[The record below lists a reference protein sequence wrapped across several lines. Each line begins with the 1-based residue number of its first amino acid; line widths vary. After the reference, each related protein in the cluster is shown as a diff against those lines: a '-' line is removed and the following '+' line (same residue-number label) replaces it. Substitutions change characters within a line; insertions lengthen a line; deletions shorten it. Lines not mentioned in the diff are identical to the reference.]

1 MKNSESLQ
9 LVKEQLKIKSIE
21 LRKVE
26 ENNSTVNKKIKTL
39 ITENQ
44 EEVKK
49 LKSDIVKKDTE
60 IQQREKEIRNSSD
73 RLKEAQEL
81 AKNQVKEAQELAKSQ
96 APATGIDPKIIE
108 KIKELK
114 VHTEKLKKKLE
125 SEQNFNKRFEK
136 EKTILLKEVKRLKK
150 EEGKTGELN
159 KRVEQYKK
167 ELANAESSTNEVD
180 ESLQQLIK
188 EKDALI
194 KKLKTVI
201 KKDMDATDLPEA
213 IKKDE
218 RFEGM
223 KPIGIL
229 VILDE
234 DIVGMEKE
242 RRKAKKRF
250 EMLKETNEEL
260 ESKVNLLSEEKAAG
274 SATGERKEEARSAAV
289 QEFGGG
295 LEAFLLTYAD
305 MITLLLVIFVMM
317 YTASNLDEEKFA
329 EAMSSFQEKIVKIE
343 SVNVRLTQDE
353 LQMLNKL
360 RELVKDNI
368 DPNALIAGDTKTIT
382 FQIPSSDL
390 FAPGTAILE
399 EGAGTLIVETIEDEI
414 RDGVKQV
421 IVDGHTDNVPTKT
434 AMFPSNW
441 ELSAA
446 RASSV
451 ARFIIK
457 KMRFEAKLLVVS
469 GYGEYRPMKPNTND
483 ENRASN
489 RRVEIKVVKDKTV
502 AAAQAA
508 KKKAQELKAANEAA
522 GYDN

>member
-60 IQQREKEIRNSSD
+60 IQQREREIRNSSD

-81 AKNQVKEAQELAKSQ
+81 AKNQ

-125 SEQNFNKRFEK
+125 SEQNFNKKFEK
-136 EKTILLKEVKRLKK
+136 EKSVLLKEVKRLKK
-150 EEGKTGELN
+150 EEGKTDELY
-159 KRVEQYKK
+159 KRLEQYKK

-180 ESLQQLIK
+180 ESLKKSIE

-201 KKDMDATDLPEA
+201 KKDMDVTDFPEA

-223 KPIGIL
+223 KPIGIV
-229 VILDE
+229 VILNE
-234 DIVGMEKE
+234 DIGVMQKE

-260 ESKVNLLSEEKAAG
+260 ESKVNLLSEEKASGG
-274 SATGERKEEARSAAV
+274 SGERMEEARSAAV
-289 QEFGGG
+289 EEFGGG

-317 YTASNLDEEKFA
+317 YTASNIDQEKFA

-353 LQMLNKL
+353 LKMLEKL

-382 FQIPSSDL
+382 FKIPSSDL
-390 FAPGTAILE
+390 FGPGSATLV
-399 EGAGTLIVETIEDEI
+399 EGAGNLILETIEDEM

-421 IVDGHTDNVPTKT
+421 IIDGHTDNVPTKT

-457 KMRFEAKLLVVS
+457 KMRFNPKFLVVS
-469 GYGEYRPMKPNTND
+469 GYGSERPIKANTTD
-483 ENRASN
+483 DNRASN
-489 RRVEIKVVKDKTV
+489 RRVEVKVVKDKNV

-508 KKKAQELKAANEAA
+508 KKKAEELKAENEAA
-522 GYDN
+522 GYEN

>member
-49 LKSDIVKKDTE
+49 LKSAIVKKDTE
-60 IQQREKEIRNSSD
+60 IQQREREIRSSSD

-81 AKNQVKEAQELAKSQ
+81 AKNQ
-96 APATGIDPKIIE
+96 APATGVDPKIIE

-114 VHTEKLKKKLE
+114 VYTEKLKKKLE

-136 EKTILLKEVKRLKK
+136 EKSVLLKEVKRLKK
-150 EEGKTGELN
+150 EEAKTDELY
-159 KRVEQYKK
+159 KRLEQYKK
-167 ELANAESSTNEVD
+167 EIANVESATNEVD
-180 ESLQQLIK
+180 ESLKKSIE
-188 EKDALI
+188 EKDVLI
-194 KKLKTVI
+194 KKLKAAI
-201 KKDMDATDLPEA
+201 KKDLSATDLPEK

-223 KPIGIL
+223 KPVEII
-229 VILDE
+229 VFLDE
-234 DIVGMEKE
+234 DILRMEKE

-260 ESKVNLLSEEKAAG
+260 ESKVNLLTEEKASGAAG
-274 SATGERKEEARSAAV
+274 GEKKEEARSAAV
-289 QEFGGG
+289 EEFGGG

-317 YTASNLDEEKFA
+317 YTASNIDQEKFA

-353 LQMLNKL
+353 LKMLEKL

-382 FQIPSSDL
+382 FKIPSSDL
-390 FAPGTAILE
+390 FGPGSATLV
-399 EGAGTLIVETIEDEI
+399 EGAGALILETIEDEM

-421 IVDGHTDNVPTKT
+421 IIDGHTDNVPTKT

-457 KMRFEAKLLVVS
+457 KMRFNPKFLVVS
-469 GYGEYRPMKPNTND
+469 GYGSERPIKANTTD
-483 ENRASN
+483 DNRASN
-489 RRVEIKVVKDKTV
+489 RRVEVKVVKDKNV

-508 KKKAQELKAANEAA
+508 KKKAQELEAENRAA
-522 GYDN
+522 GYTN

>member
-26 ENNSTVNKKIKTL
+26 ENNSTVNKKIKSL

-49 LKSDIVKKDTE
+49 LKFAIVKKDTD
-60 IQQREKEIRNSSD
+60 IQQKEKEIRSSSE

-81 AKNQVKEAQELAKSQ
+81 AKNQ
-96 APATGIDPKIIE
+96 APAAGIDPKVVE

-114 VHTEKLKKKLE
+114 IYTEKLKKKLE
-125 SEQNFNKRFEK
+125 GEQNFNKKFEK
-136 EKTILLKEVKRLKK
+136 EKSVLLKEVKRLKK
-150 EEGKTGELN
+150 EEGKTDELY
-159 KRVEQYKK
+159 KRLDQYKK
-167 ELANAESSTNEVD
+167 ELANAESSTNEID
-180 ESLQQLIK
+180 ESLQKSIE

-194 KKLKTVI
+194 KKLKVAI
-201 KKDMDATDLPEA
+201 KKDMKATDVPEK

-223 KPIGIL
+223 KPVEII
-229 VILDE
+229 VVLDE
-234 DIVGMEKE
+234 DIVRMEKE

-250 EMLKETNEEL
+250 EMIKDTNEEL
-260 ESKVNLLSEEKAAG
+260 ESKINLLSEEKAAAG
-274 SATGERKEEARSAAV
+274 AGGERQEEARSAAV

-317 YTASNLDEEKFA
+317 YTASNIDEEKFA

-343 SVNVRLTQDE
+343 SVNVRLSQDE
-353 LQMLNKL
+353 LKMLEKL

-368 DPNALIAGDTKTIT
+368 DPNALIAGDTRTIL

-390 FAPGTAILE
+390 FEPGGATLA
-399 EGAGTLIVETIEDEI
+399 EGAGNLILETIEDEM

-421 IVDGHTDNVPTKT
+421 VIDGHTDNVPTKT
-434 AMFPSNW
+434 AIYPSNW

-457 KMRFEAKLLVVS
+457 KMRFNAKFLVVS
-469 GYGEYRPMKPNTND
+469 GYGEHRPMKPNTTD
-483 ENRASN
+483 DNRASN
-489 RRVEIKVVKDKTV
+489 RRVEIKVVKDKNV

-508 KKKAQELKAANEAA
+508 KKKAEELKAANEAA
-522 GYDN
+522 GYSN

>member
-81 AKNQVKEAQELAKSQ
+81 AKNQ

-125 SEQNFNKRFEK
+125 SEQNFNKKFEI
-136 EKTILLKEVKRLKK
+136 EKSVLLKEVKRLKK
-150 EEGKTGELN
+150 EEGKTDELN

-180 ESLQQLIK
+180 ESLKKSIE

-229 VILDE
+229 VILNE
-234 DIVGMEKE
+234 DIGVMQKE

-260 ESKVNLLSEEKAAG
+260 ESKVNLLSEEKASAG
-274 SATGERKEEARSAAV
+274 SSGERKEEA
-289 QEFGGG
+289 
-295 LEAFLLTYAD
+295 
-305 MITLLLVIFVMM
+305 
-317 YTASNLDEEKFA
+317 
-329 EAMSSFQEKIVKIE
+329 
-343 SVNVRLTQDE
+343 
-353 LQMLNKL
+353 
-360 RELVKDNI
+360 
-368 DPNALIAGDTKTIT
+368 
-382 FQIPSSDL
+382 
-390 FAPGTAILE
+390 
-399 EGAGTLIVETIEDEI
+399 
-414 RDGVKQV
+414 
-421 IVDGHTDNVPTKT
+421 
-434 AMFPSNW
+434 
-441 ELSAA
+441 
-446 RASSV
+446 
-451 ARFIIK
+451 
-457 KMRFEAKLLVVS
+457 
-469 GYGEYRPMKPNTND
+469 
-483 ENRASN
+483 
-489 RRVEIKVVKDKTV
+489 
-502 AAAQAA
+502 
-508 KKKAQELKAANEAA
+508 
-522 GYDN
+522 

>member
-49 LKSDIVKKDTE
+49 LKSAIVKKDTE
-60 IQQREKEIRNSSD
+60 IQQREREIRSSSD

-81 AKNQVKEAQELAKSQ
+81 AKNQ
-96 APATGIDPKIIE
+96 APATGVDPKIIE

-114 VHTEKLKKKLE
+114 VYTEKLKKKLE
-125 SEQNFNKRFEK
+125 SEQNFNKKFEK
-136 EKTILLKEVKRLKK
+136 EKSVLLKEVKRLKK
-150 EEGKTGELN
+150 EEAKTDELY
-159 KRVEQYKK
+159 KRLEQYKK
-167 ELANAESSTNEVD
+167 EIANVESATNEVD
-180 ESLQQLIK
+180 ESLKKSIE
-188 EKDALI
+188 EKDVLI
-194 KKLKTVI
+194 KKLKVAI
-201 KKDMDATDLPEA
+201 KKDLSATDLPEK

-223 KPIGIL
+223 KPVEII
-229 VILDE
+229 VFLDE
-234 DIVGMEKE
+234 DILRMEKE

-260 ESKVNLLSEEKAAG
+260 ESKVNLLTEEKASGAAG
-274 SATGERKEEARSAAV
+274 GEKKEEARSAAV
-289 QEFGGG
+289 EEFGGG

-317 YTASNLDEEKFA
+317 YTASNIDQEKFA

-353 LQMLNKL
+353 LKMLEKL

-382 FQIPSSDL
+382 FKIPSSDL
-390 FAPGTAILE
+390 FGPGSATLV
-399 EGAGTLIVETIEDEI
+399 EGAGALILETIEDEM

-421 IVDGHTDNVPTKT
+421 IIDGHTDNVPTKT

-457 KMRFEAKLLVVS
+457 KMRFNPKFLVVS
-469 GYGEYRPMKPNTND
+469 GYGAERPIKANTTD
-483 ENRASN
+483 DNRASN
-489 RRVEIKVVKDKTV
+489 RRVEVKVVKDKNV

-508 KKKAQELKAANEAA
+508 KKKAQELEAENRAA
-522 GYDN
+522 GYTN

>member
-39 ITENQ
+39 LTENQ

-49 LKSDIVKKDTE
+49 LKSSIVKKDTE
-60 IQQREKEIRNSSD
+60 IQQRERDIRSSSD

-81 AKNQVKEAQELAKSQ
+81 AKNQ
-96 APATGIDPKIIE
+96 APATGVDPKIIE

-114 VHTEKLKKKLE
+114 VYTEKLKKKLE
-125 SEQNFNKRFEK
+125 SEQNFNKKFEK
-136 EKTILLKEVKRLKK
+136 EKSVLLKEVKRLKK
-150 EEGKTGELN
+150 EEAKTDELY
-159 KRVEQYKK
+159 KRLEQYKK
-167 ELANAESSTNEVD
+167 EIANVESATNEVD
-180 ESLQQLIK
+180 ESLKKSIE
-188 EKDALI
+188 EKDVLI
-194 KKLKTVI
+194 KKLKAAI
-201 KKDMDATDLPEA
+201 KKDLSATDLPEK

-223 KPIGIL
+223 KPVEII
-229 VILDE
+229 VFLDE
-234 DIVGMEKE
+234 DILRIEKE

-250 EMLKETNEEL
+250 EMLKDTNEEL
-260 ESKVNLLSEEKAAG
+260 ESKVNLLTEEKASGAAG
-274 SATGERKEEARSAAV
+274 GEKKEEARSAAV
-289 QEFGGG
+289 EEFGGG

-317 YTASNLDEEKFA
+317 YTASNIDQEKFA

-343 SVNVRLTQDE
+343 SVNVRLTQNE
-353 LQMLNKL
+353 LKMLEKL

-382 FQIPSSDL
+382 FKIPSSDL
-390 FAPGTAILE
+390 FGPGSATLV
-399 EGAGTLIVETIEDEI
+399 EGAGNLILETIEDEL

-421 IVDGHTDNVPTKT
+421 IIDGHTDNVPTKT

-457 KMRFEAKLLVVS
+457 KMRFNPKFLVVS
-469 GYGEYRPMKPNTND
+469 GYGSERPIKANNTD
-483 ENRASN
+483 DNRASN
-489 RRVEIKVVKDKTV
+489 RRVEVKVVKDKNV

-522 GYDN
+522 GYEN

>member
-26 ENNSTVNKKIKTL
+26 ENNSTVNKKIKSL
-39 ITENQ
+39 ITGNQ

-49 LKSDIVKKDTE
+49 LKFAIVKKDTD
-60 IQQREKEIRNSSD
+60 IQQKEKEIRSSSE

-81 AKNQVKEAQELAKSQ
+81 AKNQ
-96 APATGIDPKIIE
+96 APVAGIDPKVVE

-114 VHTEKLKKKLE
+114 IYTEKLKKKLE
-125 SEQNFNKRFEK
+125 GEQNFNKKFEK
-136 EKTILLKEVKRLKK
+136 EKSVLLKEVKRLKK
-150 EEGKTGELN
+150 EEGKTDELY
-159 KRVEQYKK
+159 KRLDQYKK
-167 ELANAESSTNEVD
+167 ELANAESSTNEID
-180 ESLQQLIK
+180 ESLQKSIE

-194 KKLKTVI
+194 KKLKVAI
-201 KKDMDATDLPEA
+201 KKDMKATDIPEK

-223 KPIGIL
+223 KPVEII
-229 VILDE
+229 VVLDE
-234 DIVGMEKE
+234 DIVKMEKE

-250 EMLKETNEEL
+250 EMIKDTNEEL
-260 ESKVNLLSEEKAAG
+260 ESKINLLSEEKAAG
-274 SATGERKEEARSAAV
+274 GGAGERKEEARSAV
-289 QEFGGG
+289 VEEFGGG

-329 EAMSSFQEKIVKIE
+329 EAMSSFQDKIVKIE

-353 LQMLNKL
+353 LKMLEKL

-368 DPNALIAGDTKTIT
+368 DPNALIAGDTKTIL

-390 FAPGTAILE
+390 FEPGGATLA
-399 EGAGTLIVETIEDEI
+399 EGAGNLILETIEDEM

-421 IVDGHTDNVPTKT
+421 IIDGHTDNVPTKT
-434 AMFPSNW
+434 ALYPSNW

-457 KMRFEAKLLVVS
+457 KMRFNAKFLVVS
-469 GYGEYRPMKPNTND
+469 GYGEHRPMKPNTSD
-483 ENRASN
+483 DNRASN
-489 RRVEIKVVKDKTV
+489 RRVEIKVVKDKNV

-508 KKKAQELKAANEAA
+508 KKKAQELEAANRAA
-522 GYDN
+522 GYSN

>member
-26 ENNSTVNKKIKTL
+26 ENNSTVNKKIKSL
-39 ITENQ
+39 ITGNQ

-49 LKSDIVKKDTE
+49 LKFAIVKKDTD
-60 IQQREKEIRNSSD
+60 IQQKEKEIRSSSE
-73 RLKEAQEL
+73 RLKEAQEI
-81 AKNQVKEAQELAKSQ
+81 AKNQ
-96 APATGIDPKIIE
+96 APVAGIDPKVVE

-114 VHTEKLKKKLE
+114 IYTEKLKKKLE
-125 SEQNFNKRFEK
+125 GEQNFNKKFEK
-136 EKTILLKEVKRLKK
+136 EKSVLLKEVKRLKK
-150 EEGKTGELN
+150 EEGKTDELY
-159 KRVEQYKK
+159 KRLDQYKK
-167 ELANAESSTNEVD
+167 ELANAESSTNEID
-180 ESLQQLIK
+180 ESLQKSIE

-194 KKLKTVI
+194 KKLKVAI
-201 KKDMDATDLPEA
+201 KKDMKATDVPEK

-223 KPIGIL
+223 KPVEII
-229 VILDE
+229 VVLDE
-234 DIVGMEKE
+234 DIVKMEKE

-250 EMLKETNEEL
+250 EMIKDTNEEL
-260 ESKVNLLSEEKAAG
+260 ESKINLLSEEKAAG
-274 SATGERKEEARSAAV
+274 GAAGERKEEARSAAV
-289 QEFGGG
+289 EEFGGG

-353 LQMLNKL
+353 LKMLEKL

-368 DPNALIAGDTKTIT
+368 DPNALIAGDTRTIL

-390 FAPGTAILE
+390 FEPGGATLA
-399 EGAGTLIVETIEDEI
+399 EGAGNLILETIEDEM

-421 IVDGHTDNVPTKT
+421 IIDGHTDNVPTKT
-434 AMFPSNW
+434 AIYPSNW

-457 KMRFEAKLLVVS
+457 KMRFNAKFLVVS
-469 GYGEYRPMKPNTND
+469 GYGEHRPMKPNTSD
-483 ENRASN
+483 DNRASN
-489 RRVEIKVVKDKTV
+489 RRVEIKVVKDKNV

-522 GYDN
+522 GFSN

>member
-1 MKNSESLQ
+1 MENSESLQ

-49 LKSDIVKKDTE
+49 LKSDIVKKNTE

-81 AKNQVKEAQELAKSQ
+81 AKNQ

-114 VHTEKLKKKLE
+114 VHTEKLKIKLE
-125 SEQNFNKRFEK
+125 SEQSFNKRFSK

-150 EEGKTGELN
+150 EEGKTDELN

-180 ESLQQLIK
+180 ESLKKSIE
-188 EKDALI
+188 EKDVLI
-194 KKLKTVI
+194 KKLKAAI
-201 KKDMDATDLPEA
+201 KKDMDTTDFPEA

-223 KPIGIL
+223 KPLGIV
-229 VILDE
+229 VILNE
-234 DIVGMEKE
+234 DIGVMQKE

-260 ESKVNLLSEEKAAG
+260 ESKVNLLSEEKASGAAG
-274 SATGERKEEARSAAV
+274 GEKKEEARSAAV
-289 QEFGGG
+289 EEFGGG

-317 YTASNLDEEKFA
+317 YTASNIDQEKFA

-353 LQMLNKL
+353 LKMLEKL

-382 FQIPSSDL
+382 FKIPSSDL
-390 FAPGTAILE
+390 FGPGSATLV
-399 EGAGTLIVETIEDEI
+399 EGAGALILETIEDEM

-421 IVDGHTDNVPTKT
+421 IIDGHTDNVPTKT

-457 KMRFEAKLLVVS
+457 KMRFNPKFLVVS
-469 GYGEYRPMKPNTND
+469 GYGEHRPMKPNTSD
-483 ENRASN
+483 DNRASN
-489 RRVEIKVVKDKTV
+489 RRVEVKVVKDKNV

-522 GYDN
+522 GYEN

>member
-81 AKNQVKEAQELAKSQ
+81 AKNQ

-114 VHTEKLKKKLE
+114 VHTEKLKMKLE
-125 SEQNFNKRFEK
+125 SEQSFNKRFSK

-150 EEGKTGELN
+150 EEGKTDELN

-180 ESLQQLIK
+180 ESLKKSIE
-188 EKDALI
+188 EKDVLI
-194 KKLKTVI
+194 KKLKAAI
-201 KKDMDATDLPEA
+201 KKDMDTTDFPEA

-229 VILDE
+229 VILNE
-234 DIVGMEKE
+234 DIGVMQKE

-260 ESKVNLLSEEKAAG
+260 ESKVNLLSEEKASGAAG
-274 SATGERKEEARSAAV
+274 GEKKEEARSAAV
-289 QEFGGG
+289 EEFGGG

-317 YTASNLDEEKFA
+317 YTASNIDQEKFA

-353 LQMLNKL
+353 LKMLEKL

-382 FQIPSSDL
+382 FKIPSSDL
-390 FAPGTAILE
+390 FGPGSATLV
-399 EGAGTLIVETIEDEI
+399 EGAGELILETIEDEM

-421 IVDGHTDNVPTKT
+421 IIDGHTDNVPTKT

-457 KMRFEAKLLVVS
+457 KMRFNPKFLVVS
-469 GYGEYRPMKPNTND
+469 GYGAERPIKANTTD
-483 ENRASN
+483 DNRASN
-489 RRVEIKVVKDKTV
+489 RRVEVKVVKDKNV

-522 GYDN
+522 GYSN

>member
-26 ENNSTVNKKIKTL
+26 ENNSTVNKKIKSL

-49 LKSDIVKKDTE
+49 LKFAIVKKDTD
-60 IQQREKEIRNSSD
+60 IQQKEKEIRSSSE

-81 AKNQVKEAQELAKSQ
+81 AKNQ
-96 APATGIDPKIIE
+96 APVAGIDPKVVE

-114 VHTEKLKKKLE
+114 IYTEKLKKKLE
-125 SEQNFNKRFEK
+125 GEQNFNKKFEK
-136 EKTILLKEVKRLKK
+136 EKSVLLKEVKRLKK
-150 EEGKTGELN
+150 EEGKTDELY
-159 KRVEQYKK
+159 KRLDQYKK
-167 ELANAESSTNEVD
+167 ELANAESSTNEID
-180 ESLQQLIK
+180 ESLQKSIE

-194 KKLKTVI
+194 KKLKVAI
-201 KKDMDATDLPEA
+201 KKDMKATDVPEK

-223 KPIGIL
+223 KPVEII
-229 VILDE
+229 VVLDE
-234 DIVGMEKE
+234 DIVKMEKE

-250 EMLKETNEEL
+250 EMIKDTNEEL
-260 ESKVNLLSEEKAAG
+260 ESKINLLSEEKAAG
-274 SATGERKEEARSAAV
+274 GAAGERQEEARSAAV

-317 YTASNLDEEKFA
+317 YTASNIDEEKFA

-343 SVNVRLTQDE
+343 SVNVRLSQDE
-353 LQMLNKL
+353 LKMLEKL

-368 DPNALIAGDTKTIT
+368 DPNALIAGDTRTIL

-390 FAPGTAILE
+390 FEPGGATLA
-399 EGAGTLIVETIEDEI
+399 EGAGNLILETIEDEM

-421 IVDGHTDNVPTKT
+421 VIDGHTDNVPTKT
-434 AMFPSNW
+434 AIYPSNW

-457 KMRFEAKLLVVS
+457 KMRFNAKFLVVS
-469 GYGEYRPMKPNTND
+469 GYGEHRPMKPNTTD
-483 ENRASN
+483 DNRASN
-489 RRVEIKVVKDKTV
+489 RRVEIKVVKDKNV

-522 GYDN
+522 GFSN

>member
-26 ENNSTVNKKIKTL
+26 ENTSTVNKKIKTL

-60 IQQREKEIRNSSD
+60 IQQREREIRNSSD

-81 AKNQVKEAQELAKSQ
+81 AKNQ

-125 SEQNFNKRFEK
+125 SEQNFNKKFEK
-136 EKTILLKEVKRLKK
+136 EKSVLLKEVKRLKK
-150 EEGKTGELN
+150 EEGKTDELY
-159 KRVEQYKK
+159 KRLEQYKK

-180 ESLQQLIK
+180 ESLKKSIK
-188 EKDALI
+188 EKDVLI
-194 KKLKTVI
+194 KKLKVAI
-201 KKDMDATDLPEA
+201 KKDMEATDVPEK

-223 KPIGIL
+223 KPVEII

-260 ESKVNLLSEEKAAG
+260 ESKVNLLSEEKASG
-274 SATGERKEEARSAAV
+274 SSSGETKTEARSAAV

-390 FAPGTAILE
+390 FAPGSAILL
-399 EGAGTLIVETIEDEI
+399 EGAGALILETIEDEI

-469 GYGEYRPMKPNTND
+469 GYGEHRPMKPNTND

-489 RRVEIKVVKDKTV
+489 RRVEIKVVKDKNV

>member
-26 ENNSTVNKKIKTL
+26 ENNSTVNKKIKSL

-49 LKSDIVKKDTE
+49 LKFAIVKKDTD
-60 IQQREKEIRNSSD
+60 IQQKAKEIRSSSE

-81 AKNQVKEAQELAKSQ
+81 AKNQ
-96 APATGIDPKIIE
+96 APAAGIDPKVVE

-114 VHTEKLKKKLE
+114 IYTEKLKKKLE
-125 SEQNFNKRFEK
+125 GEQNFNKKFEK
-136 EKTILLKEVKRLKK
+136 EKSVLLKEVKRLKK
-150 EEGKTGELN
+150 EEGKTDELY
-159 KRVEQYKK
+159 KRLDQYKK
-167 ELANAESSTNEVD
+167 ELANAESSTNEID
-180 ESLQQLIK
+180 ESLQKSIE

-194 KKLKTVI
+194 KKLKVAI
-201 KKDMDATDLPEA
+201 KKDMKATDVPEK

-223 KPIGIL
+223 KPVEII
-229 VILDE
+229 VVLDE
-234 DIVGMEKE
+234 DIVKMEKE

-250 EMLKETNEEL
+250 EMIKDTNEEL
-260 ESKVNLLSEEKAAG
+260 ESKINLLSEEKAAG
-274 SATGERKEEARSAAV
+274 GATGERQEEARSAAV

-353 LQMLNKL
+353 LKMLEKL

-368 DPNALIAGDTKTIT
+368 DPNALIAGDTRTIL

-390 FAPGTAILE
+390 FEPGGATLA
-399 EGAGTLIVETIEDEI
+399 EGAGNLILETIEDEM

-421 IVDGHTDNVPTKT
+421 VIDGHTDNVPTKT
-434 AMFPSNW
+434 AIYPSNW

-457 KMRFEAKLLVVS
+457 KMRFNAKFLVVS
-469 GYGEYRPMKPNTND
+469 GYGEHRPMKPNTSD
-483 ENRASN
+483 DNRASN
-489 RRVEIKVVKDKTV
+489 RRVEIKVVKDKNV

-522 GYDN
+522 GFSN

>member
-26 ENNSTVNKKIKTL
+26 ENNSTVNKKIKSL

-49 LKSDIVKKDTE
+49 LKFAIVKKDTD
-60 IQQREKEIRNSSD
+60 IQQKEKEVRSSSE

-81 AKNQVKEAQELAKSQ
+81 AKNQ
-96 APATGIDPKIIE
+96 APVAGIDPKVVE

-114 VHTEKLKKKLE
+114 IYTEKLKKKLE
-125 SEQNFNKRFEK
+125 GEQNFNKKFEK
-136 EKTILLKEVKRLKK
+136 EKSVLLKEVKRLKK
-150 EEGKTGELN
+150 EEGKTDELY
-159 KRVEQYKK
+159 KRLDQYKK
-167 ELANAESSTNEVD
+167 ELANAESSTNEID
-180 ESLQQLIK
+180 ESLQKSIE

-194 KKLKTVI
+194 KKLKVAI
-201 KKDMDATDLPEA
+201 KKDMKATDVPEK

-223 KPIGIL
+223 KPVEII
-229 VILDE
+229 VVLDE
-234 DIVGMEKE
+234 DIVKMEKE

-250 EMLKETNEEL
+250 EMIKDTNEEL
-260 ESKVNLLSEEKAAG
+260 ESKINLLSEEKAAAG
-274 SATGERKEEARSAAV
+274 AGGERQEEARSAAV

-317 YTASNLDEEKFA
+317 YTASNIDEEKFA

-343 SVNVRLTQDE
+343 SVNVRLSQDE
-353 LQMLNKL
+353 LKMLEKL

-368 DPNALIAGDTKTIT
+368 DPNALIAGDTRTIL

-390 FAPGTAILE
+390 FKPGGATLA
-399 EGAGTLIVETIEDEI
+399 EGAGKLILETIEEEM

-421 IVDGHTDNVPTKT
+421 IIDGHTDNVPTKT
-434 AMFPSNW
+434 AIYPSNW

-457 KMRFEAKLLVVS
+457 KMRFNAKFLVVS
-469 GYGEYRPMKPNTND
+469 GYGEYRPMKPNTTD
-483 ENRASN
+483 DNRASN
-489 RRVEIKVVKDKTV
+489 RRVEIKVVKDKNV

-522 GYDN
+522 GYSN

>member
-26 ENNSTVNKKIKTL
+26 ENNSTVNKKIKSL

-49 LKSDIVKKDTE
+49 LKFAIVKKDTD
-60 IQQREKEIRNSSD
+60 IQQKEKEIRSSSE

-81 AKNQVKEAQELAKSQ
+81 AKNQ
-96 APATGIDPKIIE
+96 APVAGIDPKVVE

-114 VHTEKLKKKLE
+114 IHTEKLKKKLE
-125 SEQNFNKRFEK
+125 GEQNFNKKFEK
-136 EKTILLKEVKRLKK
+136 EKSVLLKEVKRLKK
-150 EEGKTGELN
+150 EEGKTDELY
-159 KRVEQYKK
+159 KRLDQYKK
-167 ELANAESSTNEVD
+167 ELANAESSTNEID
-180 ESLQQLIK
+180 ESLQKSIE

-194 KKLKTVI
+194 KKLKVAI
-201 KKDMDATDLPEA
+201 KKDMKATDVPEK

-223 KPIGIL
+223 KPVEII
-229 VILDE
+229 VVLDE
-234 DIVGMEKE
+234 DIVKMEKE

-250 EMLKETNEEL
+250 EMLKDTNEEL

-274 SATGERKEEARSAAV
+274 GATGERKEEARSAAV

-317 YTASNLDEEKFA
+317 YTASNIDEEKFA

-343 SVNVRLTQDE
+343 SVNVRLSQDE
-353 LQMLNKL
+353 LKMLEKL

-368 DPNALIAGDTKTIT
+368 DPNALIAGDTRTIL

-390 FAPGTAILE
+390 FEPGGATLA
-399 EGAGTLIVETIEDEI
+399 EGAGDLILETIEEEM

-421 IVDGHTDNVPTKT
+421 IIDGHTDNVPTKT
-434 AMFPSNW
+434 AIYPSNW

-457 KMRFEAKLLVVS
+457 KMRFNAKFLVVS
-469 GYGEYRPMKPNTND
+469 GYGEHRPMKPNTTD
-483 ENRASN
+483 DNRASN
-489 RRVEIKVVKDKTV
+489 RRVEIKVVKDKNV

-522 GYDN
+522 GFSN

>member
-26 ENNSTVNKKIKTL
+26 ENNSTVTKKIKTL

-44 EEVKK
+44 EDVKK

-81 AKNQVKEAQELAKSQ
+81 AKNQ

-114 VHTEKLKKKLE
+114 VHTEKLKMKLE
-125 SEQNFNKRFEK
+125 SEQSFNKRFAK
-136 EKTILLKEVKRLKK
+136 EKSVLLKEVKRLKK
-150 EEGKTGELN
+150 EEGKTDELN

-180 ESLQQLIK
+180 ESLKKSIE
-188 EKDALI
+188 EKDVLI
-194 KKLKTVI
+194 KKLKVAV
-201 KKDMDATDLPEA
+201 KKNMSTTDIPEK

-223 KPIGIL
+223 KPGEII
-229 VILDE
+229 VVLDE
-234 DIVGMEKE
+234 DILRMEKE

-260 ESKVNLLSEEKAAG
+260 ESKVNLLSEEKASSG
-274 SATGERKEEARSAAV
+274 GGERMEEARSAAV
-289 QEFGGG
+289 EEFGGG

-317 YTASNLDEEKFA
+317 YTASNIDQEKFA

-353 LQMLNKL
+353 LKMLEKL

-382 FQIPSSDL
+382 FKIPSSDL
-390 FAPGTAILE
+390 FGPGSATMV
-399 EGAGTLIVETIEDEI
+399 EGAGALILETIEDEM

-421 IVDGHTDNVPTKT
+421 IIDGHTDNVPTKT

-457 KMRFEAKLLVVS
+457 KMRFNPKFLVVS
-469 GYGEYRPMKPNTND
+469 GYGSERPIKPNTSD
-483 ENRASN
+483 DNRASN
-489 RRVEIKVVKDKTV
+489 RRVEVKVVKDKNV

-508 KKKAQELKAANEAA
+508 KKKAQELKAENEAA
-522 GYDN
+522 GYEN

>member
-26 ENNSTVNKKIKTL
+26 ENNSTVNKKIKSL

-49 LKSDIVKKDTE
+49 LKFAIVKKDTE
-60 IQQREKEIRNSSD
+60 IQQKEKEIRSSSE

-81 AKNQVKEAQELAKSQ
+81 AKNQ
-96 APATGIDPKIIE
+96 APVGGIDPKVVE

-114 VHTEKLKKKLE
+114 IHTEKLKKKLE
-125 SEQNFNKRFEK
+125 GEQNFNKRFEK
-136 EKTILLKEVKRLKK
+136 EKSVLLKEVKRLKK
-150 EEGKTGELN
+150 EEGKTDELY
-159 KRVEQYKK
+159 KRIEQYKK
-167 ELANAESSTNEVD
+167 ELNQVKNSTNEVD
-180 ESLQQLIK
+180 EALQESIK
-188 EKDALI
+188 EKDALS
-194 KKLKTVI
+194 KKLKVAV
-201 KKDMDATDLPEA
+201 KKDMKATELPEK

-223 KPIGIL
+223 KPGEI
-229 VILDE
+229 VVVLDE
-234 DIVGMEKE
+234 DIVKMEKE

-250 EMLKETNEEL
+250 EMLKDTNEEL

-274 SATGERKEEARSAAV
+274 SAGGERKEEARSAAV
-289 QEFGGG
+289 DEFGGG

-343 SVNVRLTQDE
+343 SVNVRLSQDE
-353 LQMLNKL
+353 LKMLEKL

-368 DPNALIAGDTKTIT
+368 DPNALIAGDTRTIL

-390 FAPGTAILE
+390 FEPGGATLA
-399 EGAGTLIVETIEDEI
+399 EGAGNLILETIEDEM

-421 IVDGHTDNVPTKT
+421 VVDGHTDNVPTKT
-434 AMFPSNW
+434 AIYPSNW

-457 KMRFEAKLLVVS
+457 KMRFNAKFLVVS
-469 GYGEYRPMKPNTND
+469 GYGEHRPMKPNTTD
-483 ENRASN
+483 DNRASN
-489 RRVEIKVVKDKTV
+489 RRVEIKVVKDKNV

-508 KKKAQELKAANEAA
+508 KKKAQELEAANKAAGDSN
-522 GYDN
+522 

>member
-21 LRKVE
+21 FRKVE

-49 LKSDIVKKDTE
+49 LKSDIFKKDTE

-81 AKNQVKEAQELAKSQ
+81 AKNQ

-114 VHTEKLKKKLE
+114 VHTEKLKIKLE
-125 SEQNFNKRFEK
+125 SEQSFNKRFSK

-150 EEGKTGELN
+150 EEGKTDELN

-180 ESLQQLIK
+180 ESLKKSIE

-201 KKDMDATDLPEA
+201 KKDMDVTDLPEA

-229 VILDE
+229 VILNE
-234 DIVGMEKE
+234 DIGVMQKE

-250 EMLKETNEEL
+250 EMIKETNEEL
-260 ESKVNLLSEEKAAG
+260 ESKINLLSEEKAAG
-274 SATGERKEEARSAAV
+274 GATGEGNEEARSAAV

-317 YTASNLDEEKFA
+317 YTASNIDQEKFA

-353 LQMLNKL
+353 LKMLEKL
-360 RELVKDNI
+360 RDLVKDNI

-382 FQIPSSDL
+382 FKIPSSDL
-390 FAPGTAILE
+390 FGPGSATLV
-399 EGAGTLIVETIEDEI
+399 EGAGELILETIEDEM

-457 KMRFEAKLLVVS
+457 KMRFNPKFLVVS
-469 GYGEYRPMKPNTND
+469 GYGSERPIKPNTSD
-483 ENRASN
+483 DNRASN
-489 RRVEIKVVKDKTV
+489 RRVEVKVVKDKNV

-508 KKKAQELKAANEAA
+508 KKKAQELKAENEAA

>member
-26 ENNSTVNKKIKTL
+26 ENSSTVNKKIKTL

-81 AKNQVKEAQELAKSQ
+81 AKNQ

-114 VHTEKLKKKLE
+114 VHTEKLKIKLE
-125 SEQNFNKRFEK
+125 SEQSFNKRFAK
-136 EKTILLKEVKRLKK
+136 EKSVLLKEVKRLKK
-150 EEGKTGELN
+150 EEGKTDELN

-188 EKDALI
+188 EKDMLI

-223 KPIGIL
+223 KPIGIV
-229 VILDE
+229 VILNE
-234 DIVGMEKE
+234 DIGVMQKE

-260 ESKVNLLSEEKAAG
+260 ESKVNLLSEEKASSGG
-274 SATGERKEEARSAAV
+274 SERVEEARSAAV

-317 YTASNLDEEKFA
+317 YTASNIDQEKFA
-329 EAMSSFQEKIVKIE
+329 EAMSSFQEKVVKIE
-343 SVNVRLTQDE
+343 SVNVRLTQNE
-353 LQMLNKL
+353 LKMLEKL

-382 FQIPSSDL
+382 FKIPSSDL
-390 FAPGTAILE
+390 FGPGSATLV
-399 EGAGTLIVETIEDEI
+399 EGAGELILETIEDEM

-457 KMRFEAKLLVVS
+457 KMRFNPKFLVVS
-469 GYGEYRPMKPNTND
+469 GYGSERPIKANTTD
-483 ENRASN
+483 DNRASN
-489 RRVEIKVVKDKTV
+489 RRVEVKVVKDKNV

-522 GYDN
+522 GYSN

>member
-49 LKSDIVKKDTE
+49 LKSAIVKKDTE
-60 IQQREKEIRNSSD
+60 IQQREREIRSSSD
-73 RLKEAQEL
+73 RLKEAHEL
-81 AKNQVKEAQELAKSQ
+81 AKNQ
-96 APATGIDPKIIE
+96 APATGVDPKIIE

-114 VHTEKLKKKLE
+114 VYTEKLKKKLE
-125 SEQNFNKRFEK
+125 SEQNFNKKFEK
-136 EKTILLKEVKRLKK
+136 EKSVLLKEVKRLKK
-150 EEGKTGELN
+150 EEAKTDELY
-159 KRVEQYKK
+159 KRLEQYKK
-167 ELANAESSTNEVD
+167 EIANVESATNEVD
-180 ESLQQLIK
+180 ESLKKSIE
-188 EKDALI
+188 EKDVLI
-194 KKLKTVI
+194 KKLKAAI
-201 KKDMDATDLPEA
+201 KKDLSATDLPEK

-223 KPIGIL
+223 KPVEII
-229 VILDE
+229 VFLDE
-234 DIVGMEKE
+234 DILRMEKE

-260 ESKVNLLSEEKAAG
+260 ESKVNLLSEEKASGAAG
-274 SATGERKEEARSAAV
+274 GEKKEEARSAAV
-289 QEFGGG
+289 EEFGGG

-317 YTASNLDEEKFA
+317 YTASNIDQEKFA

-353 LQMLNKL
+353 LKMLEKL

-382 FQIPSSDL
+382 FKIPSSDL
-390 FAPGTAILE
+390 FGPGSATLV
-399 EGAGTLIVETIEDEI
+399 EGAGALILETIEDEM

-421 IVDGHTDNVPTKT
+421 IIDGHTDNVPTKT

-457 KMRFEAKLLVVS
+457 KMRFNPKFLVVS
-469 GYGEYRPMKPNTND
+469 GYGSERPIKANTTD
-483 ENRASN
+483 DNRASN
-489 RRVEIKVVKDKTV
+489 RRVEVKVVKDKNV

-508 KKKAQELKAANEAA
+508 KKKAQELKAENEAA
-522 GYDN
+522 GFEN

>member
-21 LRKVE
+21 FRKVE
-26 ENNSTVNKKIKTL
+26 ENNTTVNKKIKTL

-49 LKSDIVKKDTE
+49 LKSAIVKKDTE
-60 IQQREKEIRNSSD
+60 IQQREREIRNSSD

-81 AKNQVKEAQELAKSQ
+81 AKEQ
-96 APATGIDPKIIE
+96 APATGIDPKIVE
-108 KIKELK
+108 KIKVLK
-114 VHTEKLKKKLE
+114 VHTEKLKKKIQ
-125 SEQNFNKRFEK
+125 SEQNFNKKFEK
-136 EKTILLKEVKRLKK
+136 EKSVLLKEVKRLKK
-150 EEGKTGELN
+150 EEGKTDELH
-159 KRVEQYKK
+159 KRVEQYKRDLVK
-167 ELANAESSTNEVD
+167 AESSNNEVD

-194 KKLKTVI
+194 KKLKAVI
-201 KKDMDATDLPEA
+201 KKDLDEAGIPEE

-218 RFEGM
+218 RFQGM
-223 KPIGIL
+223 KPVGI
-229 VILDE
+229 VIALKE
-234 DIVGMEKE
+234 DIGKMEKE

-250 EMLKETNEEL
+250 EMLKETNEEI
-260 ESKVNLLSEEKAAG
+260 ESKLNLLQEEKASG
-274 SATGERKEEARSAAV
+274 SGQGDTKTDARSAAV
-289 QEFGGG
+289 EEFGGG

-317 YTASNLDEEKFA
+317 YTASNIDQEKFA

-353 LQMLNKL
+353 LKMLEKL

-382 FQIPSSDL
+382 FKIPSSDL
-390 FAPGTAILE
+390 FGPGSATLV
-399 EGAGTLIVETIEDEI
+399 EGAGNLILETIEDEM

-457 KMRFEAKLLVVS
+457 KMRFNPKFLVVS
-469 GYGEYRPMKPNTND
+469 GYGSERPIKPNTSD
-483 ENRASN
+483 DNRASN
-489 RRVEIKVVKDKTV
+489 RRVEVKVVKDKNV

-522 GYDN
+522 GYAN

>member
-60 IQQREKEIRNSSD
+60 IQQREREIRSSSD

-81 AKNQVKEAQELAKSQ
+81 AKNQ
-96 APATGIDPKIIE
+96 APATGVDPKIIE

-114 VHTEKLKKKLE
+114 VYTEKLKKKLE
-125 SEQNFNKRFEK
+125 SEQNFNKKFEK
-136 EKTILLKEVKRLKK
+136 EKSVLLKEVKRLKK
-150 EEGKTGELN
+150 EEAKTDELY
-159 KRVEQYKK
+159 KRLEQYKK
-167 ELANAESSTNEVD
+167 EIANVESATNEVD
-180 ESLQQLIK
+180 ESLKKSIE
-188 EKDALI
+188 EKDVLI
-194 KKLKTVI
+194 KKLKAAI
-201 KKDMDATDLPEA
+201 KKDLSATDLPEK

-223 KPIGIL
+223 KPVEII
-229 VILDE
+229 VFLDE
-234 DIVGMEKE
+234 DILRMEKE

-260 ESKVNLLSEEKAAG
+260 ESKVNLLTEEKASGAAG
-274 SATGERKEEARSAAV
+274 GEKKEEARSAAV
-289 QEFGGG
+289 EEFGGG

-317 YTASNLDEEKFA
+317 YTASNIDQEKFA

-353 LQMLNKL
+353 LKMLEKL

-382 FQIPSSDL
+382 FKIPSSDL
-390 FAPGTAILE
+390 FGPGSATLV
-399 EGAGTLIVETIEDEI
+399 EGAGALILETIEDEM

-421 IVDGHTDNVPTKT
+421 IIDGHTDNVPTKT

-457 KMRFEAKLLVVS
+457 KMRFNPKFLVVS
-469 GYGEYRPMKPNTND
+469 GYGSERPIKANTTD
-483 ENRASN
+483 DNRASN
-489 RRVEIKVVKDKTV
+489 RRVEVKVVKDKNV

>member
-26 ENNSTVNKKIKTL
+26 ENNSTVNKKIKSL

-49 LKSDIVKKDTE
+49 LKLAVVKKDTE
-60 IQQREKEIRNSSD
+60 IQQKEKEIRSSSE

-81 AKNQVKEAQELAKSQ
+81 AKNQ
-96 APATGIDPKIIE
+96 APVGGIDPKVVE

-114 VHTEKLKKKLE
+114 IHTEKLKKKLE
-125 SEQNFNKRFEK
+125 GEQNFNKRFEK
-136 EKTILLKEVKRLKK
+136 EKSVLLKEVKRLKK
-150 EEGKTGELN
+150 EEGKTDELY
-159 KRVEQYKK
+159 KRIEQYKK
-167 ELANAESSTNEVD
+167 ELNQVKNSTNEVD
-180 ESLQQLIK
+180 EALQESIK

-194 KKLKTVI
+194 KKLKVAV
-201 KKDMDATDLPEA
+201 KKDMKATELPEK

-223 KPIGIL
+223 KPGEI
-229 VILDE
+229 VVVLDE
-234 DIVGMEKE
+234 DIVKMEKE

-250 EMLKETNEEL
+250 EMLKDTNEEL
-260 ESKVNLLSEEKAAG
+260 ESKINLLTEEKAAG
-274 SATGERKEEARSAAV
+274 SAGGERQEEARSAAV

-317 YTASNLDEEKFA
+317 YTASNIDEEKFA

-343 SVNVRLTQDE
+343 SVNVRLSQDE
-353 LQMLNKL
+353 LKMLEKL

-368 DPNALIAGDTKTIT
+368 DPNALIAGDTRTIL

-390 FAPGTAILE
+390 FEPGGATLA
-399 EGAGTLIVETIEDEI
+399 EGAGNLILETIEDEM

-421 IVDGHTDNVPTKT
+421 IIDGHTDNVPTKT
-434 AMFPSNW
+434 AIYPSNW

-457 KMRFEAKLLVVS
+457 KMRFNAKFLVVS
-469 GYGEYRPMKPNTND
+469 GYGEHRPMKPNTTD
-483 ENRASN
+483 DNRASN
-489 RRVEIKVVKDKTV
+489 RRVEIKVVKDKNV

-522 GYDN
+522 GFSN

>member
-21 LRKVE
+21 FRKVE
-26 ENNSTVNKKIKTL
+26 ENNTTVNKKIKTL

-49 LKSDIVKKDTE
+49 LKSAIVKKDTE
-60 IQQREKEIRNSSD
+60 IQQREREIRSSSD

-81 AKNQVKEAQELAKSQ
+81 AKNQ
-96 APATGIDPKIIE
+96 APATGIDPKIIK

-114 VHTEKLKKKLE
+114 LYTERLKKKLE
-125 SEQNFNKRFEK
+125 SEQTYNKKFEK
-136 EKTILLKEVKRLKK
+136 EKSVLLKEVKRLKK
-150 EEGKTGELN
+150 EEAKTDELH

-167 ELANAESSTNEVD
+167 ELANAENSTNEVD
-180 ESLQQLIK
+180 ESLKKSIE
-188 EKDALI
+188 EKDVLI
-194 KKLKTVI
+194 KKLKTAI
-201 KKDMDATDLPEA
+201 KKDMKAADIPEK

-223 KPIGIL
+223 KPGEII
-229 VILDE
+229 VVLDE
-234 DIVGMEKE
+234 DILKMEKE

-250 EMLKETNEEL
+250 EMLKETNEEI
-260 ESKVNLLSEEKAAG
+260 ESKLNLLQEEKASG
-274 SATGERKEEARSAAV
+274 SGPGDTNSDARSATV
-289 QEFGGG
+289 EEFGGG

-317 YTASNLDEEKFA
+317 YTASNIDQEKFA

-353 LQMLNKL
+353 LKMLEKL

-382 FQIPSSDL
+382 FKIPSSDL
-390 FAPGTAILE
+390 FGPGSATMV
-399 EGAGTLIVETIEDEI
+399 EGAGALILETIEDEM

-457 KMRFEAKLLVVS
+457 KMRFNPKFLVVS
-469 GYGEYRPMKPNTND
+469 GYGSERPIKANTTD
-483 ENRASN
+483 DNRASN
-489 RRVEIKVVKDKTV
+489 RRVEIKVVKDKNV

-508 KKKAQELKAANEAA
+508 KKKAHELKAANEAA
-522 GYDN
+522 GYEN

>member
-21 LRKVE
+21 FRKVE
-26 ENNSTVNKKIKTL
+26 ENNTTVNKKIKTL

-49 LKSDIVKKDTE
+49 LKSAIVKKDTE
-60 IQQREKEIRNSSD
+60 IQQREREIRSSSD

-81 AKNQVKEAQELAKSQ
+81 AKNQ
-96 APATGIDPKIIE
+96 APATGVDPKIIE

-114 VHTEKLKKKLE
+114 VYTEKLKKKLE
-125 SEQNFNKRFEK
+125 SEQNFNKKFEK
-136 EKTILLKEVKRLKK
+136 EKSVLLKEVKRLKK
-150 EEGKTGELN
+150 EEAKTDELY
-159 KRVEQYKK
+159 KRLEQYKK
-167 ELANAESSTNEVD
+167 EIANVESATNEVD
-180 ESLQQLIK
+180 ESLKKSIE
-188 EKDALI
+188 EKDVLI
-194 KKLKTVI
+194 KKLKAAI
-201 KKDMDATDLPEA
+201 KKDMSATDLPEK

-223 KPIGIL
+223 KPVEII
-229 VILDE
+229 VFLDE
-234 DIVGMEKE
+234 DILRMEKE

-260 ESKVNLLSEEKAAG
+260 ESKVNLLTEEKASGAAG
-274 SATGERKEEARSAAV
+274 GERKEEARSAAV
-289 QEFGGG
+289 EEFGGG

-317 YTASNLDEEKFA
+317 YTASNIDQEKFA

-353 LQMLNKL
+353 LKMLEKL

-382 FQIPSSDL
+382 FKIPSSDL
-390 FAPGTAILE
+390 FGPGSATLV
-399 EGAGTLIVETIEDEI
+399 EGAGALILETIEDEM

-421 IVDGHTDNVPTKT
+421 IIDGHTDNVPTKT

-457 KMRFEAKLLVVS
+457 KMRFNPKFLVVS
-469 GYGEYRPMKPNTND
+469 GYGSERPIKANTTD
-483 ENRASN
+483 DNRASN
-489 RRVEIKVVKDKTV
+489 RRVEIKVVKDKNV

-508 KKKAQELKAANEAA
+508 KKKAHELKAANEAA
-522 GYDN
+522 GYEN

>member
-26 ENNSTVNKKIKTL
+26 ENNSTVNKKIKSL

-49 LKSDIVKKDTE
+49 LKFAIVKKDTD
-60 IQQREKEIRNSSD
+60 IQQKEKEIRSSSE

-81 AKNQVKEAQELAKSQ
+81 AKNQ
-96 APATGIDPKIIE
+96 APVAGIDPKVVE

-114 VHTEKLKKKLE
+114 IYTEKLKKKLE
-125 SEQNFNKRFEK
+125 GEQNFNKKFEK
-136 EKTILLKEVKRLKK
+136 EKSVLLKEVKRLKK
-150 EEGKTGELN
+150 EEGKTDELY
-159 KRVEQYKK
+159 KRLDQYKK
-167 ELANAESSTNEVD
+167 ELANAESSTNEID
-180 ESLQQLIK
+180 ESLQKSIE

-194 KKLKTVI
+194 KKLKVAI
-201 KKDMDATDLPEA
+201 KKDMKATDVPEK

-223 KPIGIL
+223 KPVEII
-229 VILDE
+229 VVLDE
-234 DIVGMEKE
+234 DIVKMEKE

-250 EMLKETNEEL
+250 EMLKDTNEEL

-274 SATGERKEEARSAAV
+274 GTAGEKKEEARSAAV

-353 LQMLNKL
+353 LKMLEKL

-368 DPNALIAGDTKTIT
+368 DPNALIAGDTRTIL

-390 FAPGTAILE
+390 FEPGGATLA
-399 EGAGTLIVETIEDEI
+399 EGAGNLILETIEDEM

-421 IVDGHTDNVPTKT
+421 IIDGHTDNVPTKT
-434 AMFPSNW
+434 ALYPSNW

-457 KMRFEAKLLVVS
+457 KMRFNAKFLVVS
-469 GYGEYRPMKPNTND
+469 GYGEHRPMKPNTTD
-483 ENRASN
+483 DNRALN
-489 RRVEIKVVKDKTV
+489 RRVEIKVVKDKNV

-508 KKKAQELKAANEAA
+508 KKKAQELEAANRAA
-522 GYDN
+522 GYSN

>member
-26 ENNSTVNKKIKTL
+26 ENNSTVNKKIKSL

-49 LKSDIVKKDTE
+49 LKFAIVKKDTD
-60 IQQREKEIRNSSD
+60 IQQKEKEIRSSSE

-81 AKNQVKEAQELAKSQ
+81 AKNQ
-96 APATGIDPKIIE
+96 APVAGIDPKVVE

-114 VHTEKLKKKLE
+114 IYTEKLKKKLE
-125 SEQNFNKRFEK
+125 GEQNFNKKFEK
-136 EKTILLKEVKRLKK
+136 EKSVLLKEVKRLKK
-150 EEGKTGELN
+150 EEGKTDELY
-159 KRVEQYKK
+159 KRLDQYKK
-167 ELANAESSTNEVD
+167 ELANAESSTNEID
-180 ESLQQLIK
+180 ESLQKSIE

-194 KKLKTVI
+194 KKLKVAI
-201 KKDMDATDLPEA
+201 KKDMKATDIPEK

-223 KPIGIL
+223 KPVEII
-229 VILDE
+229 VVLDE
-234 DIVGMEKE
+234 DIVKMEKE

-250 EMLKETNEEL
+250 EMIKDTNEEL
-260 ESKVNLLSEEKAAG
+260 ESKINLLSEEKAAG
-274 SATGERKEEARSAAV
+274 GAAGERKEEARSAAV
-289 QEFGGG
+289 EEFGGG

-353 LQMLNKL
+353 LKMLEKL

-368 DPNALIAGDTKTIT
+368 DPNALIAGDTRTIL

-390 FAPGTAILE
+390 FEPGGATLA
-399 EGAGTLIVETIEDEI
+399 EGAGNLILETIEDEM

-421 IVDGHTDNVPTKT
+421 IIDGHTDNVPTKT
-434 AMFPSNW
+434 ALYPSNW

-457 KMRFEAKLLVVS
+457 KMRFNAKFLVVS
-469 GYGEYRPMKPNTND
+469 GYGEHRPMKPNTSD
-483 ENRASN
+483 DNRASN
-489 RRVEIKVVKDKTV
+489 RRVEIKVVKDKNV

-508 KKKAQELKAANEAA
+508 KKKAQELEAANRAA
-522 GYDN
+522 GYSN

>member
-26 ENNSTVNKKIKTL
+26 ENNSTVNKKIKSL

-49 LKSDIVKKDTE
+49 LKFAIVKKDTD
-60 IQQREKEIRNSSD
+60 IQQKEKEIRSSSE

-81 AKNQVKEAQELAKSQ
+81 AKNQ
-96 APATGIDPKIIE
+96 APVAGIDPKVVE

-114 VHTEKLKKKLE
+114 IYTEKLKKKLE
-125 SEQNFNKRFEK
+125 GEQNFNKKFEK
-136 EKTILLKEVKRLKK
+136 EKSVLLKEVKRLKK
-150 EEGKTGELN
+150 EEGKTDELY
-159 KRVEQYKK
+159 KRLDQYKK
-167 ELANAESSTNEVD
+167 ELANAESSTNEID
-180 ESLQQLIK
+180 ESLQKSIE

-194 KKLKTVI
+194 KKLKVAI
-201 KKDMDATDLPEA
+201 KKDMKATDVPEK

-223 KPIGIL
+223 KPVEII
-229 VILDE
+229 VVLDE
-234 DIVGMEKE
+234 DIVKMEKE

-250 EMLKETNEEL
+250 EMIKDTNEEL
-260 ESKVNLLSEEKAAG
+260 ESKINLLSEEKAAAG
-274 SATGERKEEARSAAV
+274 AGGERQEEARSAAV

-317 YTASNLDEEKFA
+317 YTASNIDEEKFA

-353 LQMLNKL
+353 LKMLEKL

-368 DPNALIAGDTKTIT
+368 DPNALIAGDTRTIL

-390 FAPGTAILE
+390 FEPGGATLA
-399 EGAGTLIVETIEDEI
+399 EGAGNLILETIEDEM

-421 IVDGHTDNVPTKT
+421 IIDGHTDNVPTKT
-434 AMFPSNW
+434 AIYPSNW

-457 KMRFEAKLLVVS
+457 QMRFNAKFLVVS
-469 GYGEYRPMKPNTND
+469 GYGEHRPMKPNTTD
-483 ENRASN
+483 DNRASN
-489 RRVEIKVVKDKTV
+489 RRVEIKVVKDKNV

-522 GYDN
+522 GFSN

>member
-26 ENNSTVNKKIKTL
+26 ENNSTVNKKIKSL

-49 LKSDIVKKDTE
+49 LKFAIVKKDTD
-60 IQQREKEIRNSSD
+60 IQQKEKEIRSSSE

-81 AKNQVKEAQELAKSQ
+81 AKNQ
-96 APATGIDPKIIE
+96 APVAGIDPKVVE

-114 VHTEKLKKKLE
+114 IYTEKLKKKLE
-125 SEQNFNKRFEK
+125 GEQNFNKKFEK
-136 EKTILLKEVKRLKK
+136 EKSVLLKEVKRLKK
-150 EEGKTGELN
+150 EEGKTDELY
-159 KRVEQYKK
+159 KRLDQYKK
-167 ELANAESSTNEVD
+167 ELANAESSTNEID
-180 ESLQQLIK
+180 ESLQKSIE

-194 KKLKTVI
+194 KKLKVAI
-201 KKDMDATDLPEA
+201 KKDMKATDVPEK

-223 KPIGIL
+223 KPVEII
-229 VILDE
+229 VVLDE
-234 DIVGMEKE
+234 DIVKMEKE

-250 EMLKETNEEL
+250 EMIKDTNEEL
-260 ESKVNLLSEEKAAG
+260 ESKINLLSEEKAAG
-274 SATGERKEEARSAAV
+274 GAAGERKEEARSAAV
-289 QEFGGG
+289 EEFGGG

-329 EAMSSFQEKIVKIE
+329 EAMSSFQDKIVKIE

-353 LQMLNKL
+353 LKMLEKL

-368 DPNALIAGDTKTIT
+368 DPNALIAGDTRTIL

-390 FAPGTAILE
+390 FEPGGATLA
-399 EGAGTLIVETIEDEI
+399 EGAGNLILETIEDEM

-421 IVDGHTDNVPTKT
+421 IIDGHTDNVPTKT
-434 AMFPSNW
+434 ALYPSNW

-457 KMRFEAKLLVVS
+457 KMRFNAKFLVVS
-469 GYGEYRPMKPNTND
+469 GYGEHRPMKPNTSD
-483 ENRASN
+483 DNRASN
-489 RRVEIKVVKDKTV
+489 RRVEIKVVKDKNV

-508 KKKAQELKAANEAA
+508 KKKAQELEAANRAA
-522 GYDN
+522 GYSN